1 MSDHWQSYRRE
12 ELREGV
18 TMALYISLSL
28 LAVLAAVP
36 NTVRDTRLEVA
47 VTMFLTALGLMLAH
61 MLAFSI
67 STRLVSKGQFDQ
79 EARRVLLSQIA
90 GGALVVVLATVPTVL
105 FDPAYSVQIA
115 GAVLLASV
123 LVVGYLAA
131 RAADVS
137 RSRALLY
144 VLTILV
150 LVAGVLLVKSLVG
163 H

>member
-1 MSDHWQSYRRE
+1 MTDMMQHRRE
-12 ELREGV
+12 EAREGV
-18 TMALYISLSL
+18 TMALYITLSL

-36 NTVRDTRLEVA
+36 TTVRDTRLEVA

-67 STRLVSKGQFDQ
+67 STRLVSQGQFDQ
-79 EARRVLLSQIA
+79 EARRVLLSQVM
-90 GGALVVVLATVPTVL
+90 GGAIVVVLATVPTVV

-115 GAVLLASV
+115 GGVLLAFV

-131 RAADVS
+131 RAADVG
-137 RSRALLY
+137 RVRALVY
-144 VLTILV
+144 VLVILV
-150 LVAGVLLVKSLVG
+150 LVAGVLLVKGLVG

>member
-1 MSDHWQSYRRE
+1 MIDTWQGYHRE
-12 ELREGV
+12 EVREGV

-36 NTVRDTRLEVA
+36 TTIRDTRWEVA
-47 VTMFLTALGLMLAH
+47 ATMFLTALGLMLAH

-67 STRLVSKGQFDQ
+67 STRLVSKGMFDA
-79 EARRVLLSQIA
+79 EAKRVLLSQVS
-90 GGALVVVLATVPTVL
+90 GGAVVVLLATVPTVV
-105 FDPAYSVQIA
+105 FDPSYSVQVA
-115 GAVLLASV
+115 GGVLLAFV

-137 RSRALLY
+137 RTRALLY
-144 VLTILV
+144 VITVLV
-150 LVAGVLLVKSLVG
+150 LVAGVLIVKGSVG